1 MELTGAAVRNAEGAL
16 GRIVE
21 VVMPWVTLGWVVEGA
36 PRVET
41 IRFDLD
47 LDGVEVLTIED
58 GWVPLN
64 EMVEVFIEDEDG
76 PCGLV
81 EDIDDLLAEKVDR
94 RPFKRASSI
103 GPGPRHGW
111 AHGPKLRKRDYWN
124 CKCSKYKCLCKGKEG
139 EKKKIKLSPEYKSGY
154 NKQYKQWHRARLQKA
169 APGHFIGRSKKD
181 MARKAKNRATYQ
193 KAANKRRKYK

>member
-1 MELTGAAVRNAEGAL
+1 MELTGAAVRDASGAL
-16 GRIVE
+16 GR
-21 VVMPWVTLGWVVEGA
+21 VVDVAMPWITLGWLREESPA
-36 PRVET
+36 IET
-41 IRFDLD
+41 VRFDLD
-47 LDGVEVLTIED
+47 LEGVEILTMED

-64 EMVEVFIEDEDG
+64 EMVEVEFEG
-76 PCGLV
+76 PCGLL
-81 EDIDDLLAEKVDR
+81 EDLDALLEGPDR

-111 AHGPKLRKRDYWN
+111 VHGPKLRKRDYWN
-124 CKCSKYKCLCKGKEG
+124 CKCGKYKCLCKGKDG

-169 APGHFIGRSKKD
+169 APGHFIGRNKKD
-181 MARKAKNRATYQ
+181 IERKAKNRAKYQ